1 MKKIYGND
9 ALIGTLNAMVRSG
22 RTAQSLIFYG
32 ESGSGRFTAA
42 SYYTAQLV
50 CQSPVDSAPCG
61 ECPACRAVR
70 YASHPDVT
78 LVPTSGKL
86 GGYSVETARAVCA
99 DAFVKPNNRSGR
111 KVYIFRNCRNMDV
124 RTQNT
129 LLKLIEEPPEYATFL
144 FTAESKYEFL
154 PTIISRCICFGL
166 SLCTEEE
173 SRMALREEGY
183 GEEEIDR
190 AVSCFHGNVGMCSR
204 YIMDE
209 KLRKLVDLTKAL
221 TDSIIRKDEYGLNC
235 AFYSVGSE
243 RENVRN
249 VLSMTDKLFRDA
261 AVLAKDSDAKT
272 ISCFPDG
279 AARLSQTITA
289 YQSARIH
296 YKLEKAWDA
305 VQHNVSVPLVL
316 AGLCAEMMEIVS

>member
-1 MKKIYGND
+1 MSELMVSPLLD
-9 ALIGTLNAMVRSG
+9 AMEVGECFASHDGVSCYNIRHPESG
-22 RTAQSLIFYG
+22 REFVLKHISVPATQDQVEALLLTG
-32 ESGSGRFTAA
+32 A
-42 SYYTAQLV
+42 YT
-50 CQSPVDSAPCG
+50 DKD
-61 ECPACRAVR
+61 E
-70 YASHPDVT
+70 
-78 LVPTSGKL
+78 
-86 GGYSVETARAVCA
+86 A
-99 DAFVKPNNRSGR
+99 DAYYR
-111 KVYIFRNCRNMDV
+111 KEAEGLIHEAEERKKLLDCPYILPFLGVQMEKKEEGVGYDVYAVLPKRNSLQKYLEENAISHLRGINMGID
-124 RTQNT
+124 
-129 LLKLIEEPPEYATFL
+129 
-144 FTAESKYEFL
+144 
-154 PTIISRCICFGL
+154 
-166 SLCTEEE
+166 LCVALA
-173 SRMALREEGY
+173 ALREEGY
-183 GEEEIDR
+183 GEEEIER

>member
-1 MKKIYGND
+1 M
-9 ALIGTLNAMVRSG
+9 
-22 RTAQSLIFYG
+22 SL
-32 ESGSGRFTAA
+32 
-42 SYYTAQLV
+42 
-50 CQSPVDSAPCG
+50 
-61 ECPACRAVR
+61 
-70 YASHPDVT
+70 SHPDVT

-86 GGYSVETARAVCA
+86 GGYSVETARAVCS

-129 LLKLIEEPPEYATFL
+129 LLKLIEEPPEYALFL

-154 PTIISRCICFGL
+154 PTIISRCVCFGL

-173 SRMALREEGY
+173 SRLALREEGY
-183 GEEEIDR
+183 GEEEIEQ
-190 AVSCFHGNVGMCSR
+190 AVSCFHGNVGMCSQ

-209 KLRKLVDLTKAL
+209 RLRRLVDLTKAL
-221 TDSIIRKDEYGLNC
+221 SESIIRKDEYGINC
-235 AFYSVGSE
+235 AFYSVGSD
-243 RENVRN
+243 RESVRN

-261 AVLAKDSDAKT
+261 AVLAKDSSART
-272 ISCFPDG
+272 ISCCPDS
-279 AARLSQTITA
+279 AARLSQMISA
-289 YQSARIH
+289 YQAARIH

-316 AGLCAEMMEIVS
+316 AGLCAEMMEIVC